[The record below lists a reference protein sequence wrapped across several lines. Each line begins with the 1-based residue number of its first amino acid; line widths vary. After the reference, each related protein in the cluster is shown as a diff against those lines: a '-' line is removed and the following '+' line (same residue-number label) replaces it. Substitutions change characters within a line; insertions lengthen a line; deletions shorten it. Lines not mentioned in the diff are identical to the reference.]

1 MDRST
6 SGNICRRVPDAA
18 KYRAKPQSLFVQ
30 CLLRRTQLLS
40 ARGVFGH
47 VTVHWQTVSQG
58 GAAGV
63 SLQTVHRTA
72 ALQ

>member
-6 SGNICRRVPDAA
+6 SGKICRRVPDAA

-47 VTVHWQTVSQG
+47 VTVQTVSQG

-63 SLQTVHRTA
+63 SLQTVHRAA